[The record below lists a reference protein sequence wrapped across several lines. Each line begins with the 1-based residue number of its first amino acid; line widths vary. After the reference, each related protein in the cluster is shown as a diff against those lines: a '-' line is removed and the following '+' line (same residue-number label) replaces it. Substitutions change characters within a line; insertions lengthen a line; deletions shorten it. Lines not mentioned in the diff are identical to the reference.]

1 MACSSQNS
9 HQPLGG
15 AATPGP
21 PPAVAVVLAGCIVLP
36 FIAVTRPAENHCCE
50 TRKVEKEEEKW
61 MIGGMGVKGRCG
73 GKSGGMG
80 S

>member
-1 MACSSQNS
+1 M
-9 HQPLGG
+9 
-15 AATPGP
+15 
-21 PPAVAVVLAGCIVLP
+21 LP

-61 MIGGMGVKGRCG
+61 MIGGMGVKGQCG
-73 GKSGGMG
+73 GESGGMG